1 MSCFDDIETES
12 LDHCLNREVPSGVSE
27 VGIYYALHS
36 QTTTIP
42 MPLGV
47 GDAGYDY
54 TKAVEVSADV
64 VFQAGKG
71 FAKIKVQPDTGEVL
85 TESVGNKG
93 NLKIKQT
100 FNFFVPR
107 TDAKT
112 LGYIVTHKNNPQIF
126 LVTEADG
133 TKRLLGDKYSP
144 AYISEVKGTSGKT
157 GEDERGIQF
166 AIITYGVPI
175 IYGGEIQEYVPA

>member
-1 MSCFDDIETES
+1 MSCFDNVETES

-27 VGIYYALHS
+27 VGIYYALH
-36 QTTTIP
+36 QQATTIP

-47 GDAGYDY
+47 GEAGYDY
-54 TKAVEVSADV
+54 TKAVEVSEDL

-71 FAKIKVQPDTGEVL
+71 FAKIKVQPATGEVL
-85 TESVGNKG
+85 TESTGNMG

-112 LGYIVTHKNNPQIF
+112 LGYIVTHKSSPQIF
-126 LVTEADG
+126 LVTETDG
-133 TKRLLGDKYSP
+133 TKRLLGDKFVP

-157 GEDERGIQF
+157 GEDDRGIQF
-166 AIITYGVPI
+166 AITTYAAPI
-175 IYGGEIQEYVPA
+175 IYKGEIQEYVPA